1 METRACSQIKTC
13 RTCNN
18 HLPYIREEDLPAGI
32 WAPPMAASRS
42 HWMFSLSLIRRLLNI
57 SHNYLITGIHE
68 KNLTSLGISVSNT
81 ADEAD
86 GRHRHDSHVNFAK
99 GKWNELAVL
108 TFLGTQVQF
117 YWFISGHTDM
127 RAALLLFYFLSIC
140 FVSQR

>member
-1 METRACSQIKTC
+1 MKKILQ
-13 RTCNN
+13 
-18 HLPYIREEDLPAGI
+18 
-32 WAPPMAASRS
+32 
-42 HWMFSLSLIRRLLNI
+42 LLEF
-57 SHNYLITGIHE
+57 LFP
-68 KNLTSLGISVSNT
+68 NT

-86 GRHRHDSHVNFAK
+86 GRHRHDSHVIFAK